1 MLNLAMQLTAPPMSL
16 LDGDRDTRTTRQIP
30 KAVARACHRLRKLRK
45 FLDRLP

>member
-16 LDGDRDTRTTRQIP
+16 LDGDRDTRTTRQ

>member
-16 LDGDRDTRTTRQIP
+16 LDGDRDTRTRQIP
-30 KAVARACHRLRKLRK
+30 KAVARACRRLRKLCK